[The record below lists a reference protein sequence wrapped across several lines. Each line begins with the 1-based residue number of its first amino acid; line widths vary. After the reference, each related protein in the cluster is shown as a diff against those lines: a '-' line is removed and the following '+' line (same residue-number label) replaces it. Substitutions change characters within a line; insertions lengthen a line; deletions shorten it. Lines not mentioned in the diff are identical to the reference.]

1 MIVIYE
7 SRSMQFFSTIKNF
20 TRMDLIR
27 GRFKRRFISNKWMIL
42 LSFFEYPM
50 MERFDRFDRCI
61 ILFRMT
67 GDKKKEMS
75 GDILKV

>member
-1 MIVIYE
+1 
-7 SRSMQFFSTIKNF
+7 
-20 TRMDLIR
+20 
-27 GRFKRRFISNKWMIL
+27 
-42 LSFFEYPM
+42 M